1 MSMVVDASLVV
12 SALIDTGIKGNWAME
27 RLTAHPLS
35 APHLLPVESTNILRR
50 AQLANK
56 VSRDVAA
63 LAYRDLMN
71 FRLELFPFHPFA
83 ERIWELREN
92 VTAYDAWYVAL
103 AEALGVPLATLD
115 ERLANAPGPTC
126 PFETPPLTM
135 GV

>member
-1 MSMVVDASLVV
+1 MVDASLVV
-12 SALIDTGIKGNWAME
+12 SALIDTGIKGNWALE

-35 APHLLPVESTNILRR
+35 APHLLAVESTNILRR

-56 VSRDVAA
+56 VTSDVAS
-63 LAYRDLMN
+63 LAYRDLLN
-71 FRLELFPFHPFA
+71 LPLEFFPFQPFA

-115 ERLANAPGPTC
+115 ERLAKAPGPTC
-126 PFETPPLTM
+126 RFHTPPL
-135 GV
+135 